1 MITVHRVAGRL
12 THLPS
17 GRVYN
22 LDFNPPKNPVSKTKT
37 LLLNHLKIICIFIL
51 IF

>member
-1 MITVHRVAGRL
+1 MKTVHRVAGRL

-37 LLLNHLKIICIFIL
+37 NSTSLYYSMI
-51 IF
+51 